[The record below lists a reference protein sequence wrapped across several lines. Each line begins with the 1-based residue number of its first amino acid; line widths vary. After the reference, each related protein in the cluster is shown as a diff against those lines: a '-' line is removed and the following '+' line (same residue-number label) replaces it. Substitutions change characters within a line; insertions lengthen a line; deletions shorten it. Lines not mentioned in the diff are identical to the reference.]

1 MREVC
6 ARKRALSSNF
16 SNFEIGLD
24 KFIIP
29 YITTSHVKFLSSL
42 LRVLRGE
49 MADYQSVRFAIQRL
63 RVRFQVITILTP
75 GRVSLTLS

>member
-6 ARKRALSSNF
+6 ARKRVLSSNF

-29 YITTSHVKFLSSL
+29 NVTSSHVKFLSLL
-42 LRVLRGE
+42 LRVLH
-49 MADYQSVRFAIQRL
+49 
-63 RVRFQVITILTP
+63 
-75 GRVSLTLS
+75 GRPTK